1 MHKVAVWVVLL
12 LPGLFLS
19 QFGCER
25 TPTSAPE
32 TRSQQPA
39 LLGDPSRET
48 GSWVRDPEQP
58 PNPSTYLIH
67 LKQMGTF
74 YDVPGEYGYV
84 LEGGNHG
91 FESLSFILTET
102 HPGGGPPLHRHGCEE
117 AHVLLEGSARYL
129 IGETTFT
136 AQAPYVVR
144 IPANVPHTFM
154 NTGDRVFRLIAVLPG
169 QKISYTELGPNPLL
183 KKKP

>member
-1 MHKVAVWVVLL
+1 
-12 LPGLFLS
+12 
-19 QFGCER
+19 
-25 TPTSAPE
+25 
-32 TRSQQPA
+32 
-39 LLGDPSRET
+39 
-48 GSWVRDPEQP
+48 
-58 PNPSTYLIH
+58 
-67 LKQMGTF
+67 MGTF
-74 YDVPGEYGYV
+74 YDVFGEYGYV

-129 IGETTFT
+129 IGERTFT

-183 KKKP
+183 KKNP

>member
-1 MHKVAVWVVLL
+1 MREAAVRVVFLL
-12 LPGLFLS
+12 SGLSLS

-25 TPTSAPE
+25 TRTSAPE
-32 TRSQQPA
+32 IRSPQPA
-39 LLGDPSRET
+39 PLGDPSKET
-48 GSWVRDPEQP
+48 GSWVRDPEHP
-58 PNPSTYLIH
+58 PDLSSYVIR

-74 YDVPGEYGYV
+74 YDVFGEYGYV

-129 IGETTFT
+129 VGERTFT

-154 NTGDRVFRLIAVLPG
+154 NTGDKVFRLIAVLPG

-183 KKKP
+183 KKNP

>member
-1 MHKVAVWVVLL
+1 MRKVTVWVVLL
-12 LPGLFLS
+12 LSGLFP

-25 TPTSAPE
+25 TRTRAPE
-32 TRSQQPA
+32 TRRPQPA
-39 LLGDPSRET
+39 LLGDPSKET

-58 PNPSTYLIH
+58 RDPSSYVIH

-74 YDVPGEYGYV
+74 YDVFGEYGYV

-117 AHVLLEGSARYL
+117 AHVLLDGSARYL
-129 IGETTFT
+129 IGERTFT

-154 NTGDRVFRLIAVLPG
+154 NTDDRVFRLIAVLPG

-183 KKKP
+183 KKSP

>member
-1 MHKVAVWVVLL
+1 MRKVAVWVVLL
-12 LPGLFLS
+12 LSGLFLP

-25 TPTSAPE
+25 TRTSAPE
-32 TRSQQPA
+32 PRSQQPG

-58 PNPSTYLIH
+58 PDLSTYVIH

-102 HPGGGPPLHRHGCEE
+102 HPGRWSP
-117 AHVLLEGSARYL
+117 
-129 IGETTFT
+129 
-136 AQAPYVVR
+136 APY
-144 IPANVPHTFM
+144 AWM
-154 NTGDRVFRLIAVLPG
+154 
-169 QKISYTELGPNPLL
+169 
-183 KKKP
+183 

>member
-1 MHKVAVWVVLL
+1 MRNVAVWVVLL
-12 LPGLFLS
+12 LSALFLP

-25 TPTSAPE
+25 TRTSAPE
-32 TRSQQPA
+32 PRSQQPA

-58 PNPSTYLIH
+58 PNLSTYVIH

-102 HPGGGPPLHRHGCEE
+102 HPGGGPPLHTHGCEE
-117 AHVLLEGSARYL
+117 AHVLLEGSARYI
-129 IGETTFT
+129 IGKRTFT

-183 KKKP
+183 KKNP

>member
-1 MHKVAVWVVLL
+1 MRKVAVWVVLL
-12 LPGLFLS
+12 LSGLFLLQS
-19 QFGCER
+19 GCER
-25 TPTSAPE
+25 TRKSAPE
-32 TRSQQPA
+32 SLSQQPA
-39 LLGDPSRET
+39 LLGDPSLET
-48 GSWVRDPEQP
+48 RSWVRDPAQP
-58 PNPSTYLIH
+58 PNLSTYDIH
-67 LKQMGTF
+67 LKQMSTF

-117 AHVLLEGSARYL
+117 AHILLEGWARYI
-129 IGETTFT
+129 IGERTFD

-169 QKISYTELGPNPLL
+169 QKISYAELGPNPLL
-183 KKKP
+183 KKNP